1 MRRSVKTRA
10 ARAKVQTATS
20 PIQASLFEE
29 DYLLRE
35 LGPVA
40 HVPQAALTELVANA
54 WDAGASRVDLILPDE
69 IGGTL
74 TVTDDG
80 HGMTPEQFKRRWM
93 TLRYDRLRHQGPN
106 VEFPKGRA
114 THPRRAYGRN
124 GVGRHGLLCFANEYE
139 VVTWRDGV
147 LATFTVGTD
156 AGPSPFVLRA
166 EQLGKRKD
174 SGTRLSSQSHA
185 ENS

>member
-1 MRRSVKTRA
+1 MRKAIKKSAR
-10 ARAKVQTATS
+10 RAKPPIPTS

-54 WDAGASRVDLILPDE
+54 WDAGASTIQLVLPSDL
-69 IGGTL
+69 GGTL

-80 HGMTPEQFKRRWM
+80 HGMTPEQFRRRWM
-93 TLRYDRLRHQGPN
+93 TLRYDRLKHQGPN

-114 THPRRAYGRN
+114 RRPRKAYGRN
-124 GVGRHGLLCFANEYE
+124 GVGRHGLLCF
-139 VVTWRDGV
+139 
-147 LATFTVGTD
+147 
-156 AGPSPFVLRA
+156 
-166 EQLGKRKD
+166 
-174 SGTRLSSQSHA
+174 
-185 ENS
+185 